1 MIGRVLPA
9 QQRDRQLTP
18 DAGDPK
24 HERYRESYK
33 HHVSPTRTGYT
44 MPKAPIEC
52 IGIYQKPSQIVPP
65 LNEVRDGD
73 DAPVHGITRGL
84 FGTSQ
89 SARPLSQFDAVVFN
103 KQDAEGR
110 IGDLPGVARY
120 DKNLELKARSRK

>member
-1 MIGRVLPA
+1 MIGRVLPT

-18 DAGDPK
+18 NAGDPK
-24 HERYRESYK
+24 DERYRELNKY
-33 HHVSPTRTGYT
+33 HVQPKRTSYT
-44 MPKAPIEC
+44 MPKAPIDSV
-52 IGIYQKPSQIVPP
+52 GIYQKPSQIVPP

-89 SARPLSQFDAVVFN
+89 SARPLSQFDEAVFN
-103 KQDAEGR
+103 RRDAEGR

>member
-1 MIGRVLPA
+1 MIGRVLPT

-18 DAGDPK
+18 NAGDPK
-24 HERYRESYK
+24 DERYRESYNTTCTETYGL
-33 HHVSPTRTGYT
+33 HNAQISDQ
-44 MPKAPIEC
+44 C
-52 IGIYQKPSQIVPP
+52 IGIHQLPSQIVPP

-103 KQDAEGR
+103 KQDTRGSTETCQGWHAM
-110 IGDLPGVARY
+110 I
-120 DKNLELKARSRK
+120 KTSS

>member
-24 HERYRESYK
+24 DERYRELNKY
-33 HHVSPTRTGYT
+33 HVQPKRTGYT

-73 DAPVHGITRGL
+73 DVPVHGITRGL

-120 DKNLELKARSRK
+120 DKNLELKARTRK

>member
-1 MIGRVLPA
+1 MIGRVLPT

-18 DAGDPK
+18 TAGDPK
-24 HERYRESYK
+24 DERYRESYK
-33 HHVSPTRTGYT
+33 YHVQPKRSGYT

-52 IGIYQKPSQIVPP
+52 IGIYQKPSQIVSP

-103 KQDAEGR
+103 KRDAEGR

-120 DKNLELKARSRK
+120 DKNLELKARGRK

>member
-24 HERYRESYK
+24 DERYRELNKY
-33 HHVSPTRTGYT
+33 HVQPKRTGYT
-44 MPKAPIEC
+44 MPKTPIEC

-73 DAPVHGITRGL
+73 DVPVHGITRGL

-103 KQDAEGR
+103 KRDAEGR

-120 DKNLELKARSRK
+120 DKNLELKARGRK